1 MKTILFV
8 DDDLEMHQIMT
19 FIFDP
24 NKYLL
29 IMICEGQPIIDFA
42 IEIPDLYLLDKS
54 LSGMDGLDICRF
66 LKSSES
72 TRNIP
77 VIMLSASYDIKI
89 SAQQAG
95 ADDALEKP
103 FSKKA
108 LLKIVNK
115 HLQLED

>member
-8 DDDLEMHQIMT
+8 DDDLEMHQIMK

-24 NKYLL
+24 KKYLL
-29 IMICEGQPIIDFA
+29 IMICEGQPIIDLA
-42 IEIPDLYLLDKS
+42 LELPDLYLLDKS

-66 LKSSES
+66 LKSGES
-72 TRNIP
+72 TRHIP
-77 VIMLSASYDIKI
+77 VIMLSASFDIKTT
-89 SAQQAG
+89 AQQAG

-108 LLKIVNK
+108 LLEIVNK
-115 HLQLED
+115 YLHVED